1 MTDLPD
7 IFRALI
13 ITLSDRASRGEYEDL
28 SGPEA
33 KKMLEDYFKDIRWD
47 LETTYVIIPDDKVRL
62 RQLLNEYSR
71 KYNIIIT
78 TGGTGIG
85 PNDITVDVVKDLI
98 NIEIPGIMD
107 HIRLRYGN
115 EKPNALLSRSVAGI
129 IGKCLV
135 YTLPGSVK
143 AVREYLSEIFLSLQH
158 TIYMQYGIDVHKK
171 N

>member
-1 MTDLPD
+1 MKELPN

-33 KKMLEDYFKDIRWD
+33 KKMLEGYFSDISWN
-47 LETTYVIIPDDKVRL
+47 LETTCLIIPDDKVQL

-78 TGGTGIG
+78 SGGTGIG
-85 PNDITVDVVKDLI
+85 PADITVDVVKDLMD
-98 NIEIPGIMD
+98 IEIPGIMD
-107 HIRLRYGN
+107 HIRLKYGS
-115 EKPNALLSRSVAGI
+115 EKPNALLSRSVAGM
-129 IGKCLV
+129 IGESLV

-143 AVREYLSEIFLSLQH
+143 AVREYLSEIFMTLQH

-171 N
+171 H